1 MEKAEANVIDVARV
15 ERIERSRMM
24 LDNEGM
30 CNCRGYGDCEDT
42 TNQGNEKKKKDTLF
56 QTRKR
61 KQTFLAN
68 LYAKRRS
75 LGRKRRRKRAS
86 AGCQDQTRARC
97 ACCRAVRIR
106 VLLVPIVR
114 LPSRTPV
121 SRLVGI
127 LGFLGDVSMFNVI
140 VFIKTSVRPVWK
152 CSFSEKDRRSDTW
165 KRRDLSQ

>member
-1 MEKAEANVIDVARV
+1 MRGCATVEVMVTVKTQQTKATR
-15 ERIERSRMM
+15 
-24 LDNEGM
+24 
-30 CNCRGYGDCEDT
+30 
-42 TNQGNEKKKKDTLF
+42 KKKKILYF
-56 QTRKR
+56 RRENESKHSSQTPVER
-61 KQTFLAN
+61 

-86 AGCQDQTRARC
+86 AGCHDQTRARC